1 MDNYDSYAVLGFF
14 LETSHEKRKR
24 MFLRSVRNEPRKTDT
39 HREIECEK
47 KINGQAAFD
56 QARRFMAIS
65 KR

>member
-14 LETSHEKRKR
+14 LETPHEKRKR
-24 MFLRSVRNEPRKTDT
+24 MFLRSVQNEPRKTDT
-39 HREIECEK
+39 HRELRHQ
-47 KINGQAAFD
+47 KISNGQVAFD